1 MEDIRYLFVQDTYDG
16 YSESN
21 NTKKSYNCGFIR
33 PDIVAV
39 LNCGFIFYSSWDKSI
54 PNLLKYPEVPLIFT
68 EYYEEDCKLNLQK
81 IDSLGNIINLQTH
94 LLGYSKNIW
103 WCIDIVRIIW
113 SSNIIFSGW
122 WNRCSCWAFN
132 SQSILRLPSSK
143 DSHWIR
149 ISQIQSIKLCN
160 VEWFHLCYQNH
171 ERVRIS
177 NCI

>member
-16 YSESN
+16 YSEST

-81 IDSLGNIINLQTH
+81 IDSLGNIINLKTQ
-94 LLGYSKNIW
+94 LVG
-103 WCIDIVRIIW
+103 CIDIERIIW
-113 SSNIIFSGW
+113 SSNFIFSGW
-122 WNRCSCWAFN
+122 WNRRSCGAFD
-132 SQSILRLPSSK
+132 SQSILQLPSCK
-143 DSHWIR
+143 NSHWIC
-149 ISQIQSIKLCN
+149 ISQIQSI
-160 VEWFHLCYQNH
+160 
-171 ERVRIS
+171 
-177 NCI
+177 